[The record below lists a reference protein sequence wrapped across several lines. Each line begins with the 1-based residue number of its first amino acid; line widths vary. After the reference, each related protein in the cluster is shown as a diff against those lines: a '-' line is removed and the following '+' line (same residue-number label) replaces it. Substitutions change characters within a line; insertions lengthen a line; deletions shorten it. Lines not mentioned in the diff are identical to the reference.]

1 MRDSLACCDF
11 EAMKLSAEDVRHVA
25 QLARLR
31 LNDDQL
37 RAMSDT
43 MSAILSYMD
52 TLNEV
57 DTSRVSPTSYIGMT
71 ETAFREDEVGSS
83 LPLDDALANAPDRV
97 GAFYRVPKIIE

>member
-71 ETAFREDEVGSS
+71 ETAFREDEVGAS
-83 LPLDDALANAPDRV
+83 LPLDNALANAPDRV

>member
-1 MRDSLACCDF
+1 
-11 EAMKLSAEDVRHVA
+11 MKLSEDDVRYVA

-31 LNDDQL
+31 LNDEQL

-52 TLNEV
+52 ALNEV
-57 DTSRVSPTSYIGMT
+57 ETGHVSPTAYIGMA
-71 ETAFREDEVGSS
+71 ETAFRDDDVGQS
-83 LPLDDALANAPDRV
+83 LPLDAALANAPDRV

>member
-1 MRDSLACCDF
+1 
-11 EAMKLSAEDVRHVA
+11 MKLSAEDVRHVA

-52 TLNEV
+52 TLNEA
-57 DTSRVSPTSYIGMT
+57 DTILALKNALRYIP
-71 ETAFREDEVGSS
+71 EKHHER
-83 LPLDDALANAPDRV
+83 LAPE
-97 GAFYRVPKIIE
+97 FLW